1 MTLQRFLTLTATVP
15 TLTLRHAI
23 TLAMSVERPTS
34 REGYARFYGR
44 VLAVLDATG
53 HPDCDVA
60 AQRVLEGTTTTEGG
74 MTSTPIAEGG
84 MTSTPI
90 AMASGRFS
98 RLQST
103 RESLAF
109 RRGVLDICSRLRN
122 TVRLSTG
129 VIR

>member
-74 MTSTPIAEGG
+74 MTSTPIA
-84 MTSTPI
+84 
-90 AMASGRFS
+90 MASGRFS